1 MAGTDAAPRAHV
13 SLVCDGRTVELG
25 PISAVVPCDLAL
37 VDHLLRFELAAR
49 RLGWHVRL
57 RDVDADLTELFDL
70 VGLERAGDQS
80 SR

>member
-25 PISAVVPCDLAL
+25 PISAAVPCDLAL

-57 RDVDADLTELFDL
+57 RDLDAHLAELFEL
-70 VGLERAGDQS
+70 VGVRQRL
-80 SR
+80 